1 MFAGPYPTR
10 PQSSTAIRY
19 YSAWI
24 LCGLLLLFCVSSGT
38 ARYGVQNRNLK
49 LATGQSFLASDEARL
64 EAAIAALLLLGCA
77 AIPRVPRF
85 IATAL
90 SNVAAPA
97 LVTSE
102 ASEFDRESH
111 LRPPPRV
118 QDNFA

>member
-1 MFAGPYPTR
+1 MSKAVEFH
-10 PQSSTAIRY
+10 SSANPI
-19 YSAWI
+19 
-24 LCGLLLLFCVSSGT
+24 
-38 ARYGVQNRNLK
+38 QQK
-49 LATGQSFLASDEARL
+49 SDHRL

-77 AIPRVPRF
+77 AILRVPRF

-111 LRPPPRV
+111 LRPPPRA
-118 QDNFA
+118 QDTFA